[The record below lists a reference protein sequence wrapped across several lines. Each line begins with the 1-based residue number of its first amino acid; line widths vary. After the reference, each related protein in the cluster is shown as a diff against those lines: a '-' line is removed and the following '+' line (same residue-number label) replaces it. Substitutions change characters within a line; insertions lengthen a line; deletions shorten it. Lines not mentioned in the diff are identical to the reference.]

1 MNSQPSST
9 DETRKVL
16 QSPQRQLTEYQLAQA
31 ALQAAIRSEDLAG
44 VEAARIWIARL
55 QVQERQ
61 ARLLLLEHV
70 VDKAGRKPS

>member
-16 QSPQRQLTEYQLAQA
+16 QSPQRQLTECQLAHA
-31 ALQAAIRSEDLAG
+31 ALQAAIRSKDQAG
-44 VEAARIWIARL
+44 IDAARIWIANIQR
-55 QVQERQ
+55 QERE

-70 VDKAGRKPS
+70 VDRAGRQG